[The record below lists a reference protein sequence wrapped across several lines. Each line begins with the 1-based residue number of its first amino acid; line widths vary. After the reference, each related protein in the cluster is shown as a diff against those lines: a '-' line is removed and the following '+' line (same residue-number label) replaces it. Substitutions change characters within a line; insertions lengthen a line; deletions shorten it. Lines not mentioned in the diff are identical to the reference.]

1 MLPRIYRHGPHFG
14 EEPPISGR
22 RGSGAI
28 FFAHC
33 TMRCAYCQNYPWSQ
47 QRAGTLFREQALRD
61 VLTGLAAQ
69 GCHNINLVSPTPWLP
84 ALRAAANFARRG
96 DKRLPFVY
104 NTSGFET
111 QETLEAYGD
120 LIDIVLTDLRYA
132 DPATAWEGSETRGY
146 VEAARSTLAWAWR
159 ERGPLRLN
167 AEGQAVRGTI
177 CRLLVLPGHAG
188 EAVANLEWI
197 ASHIG
202 TELHVSVMS
211 QYTPVFRAA
220 TRPGW
225 NRRVTTEEYRLVT
238 DAAERLGF
246 ANGWIQPPAD
256 ESAGDLLGCE
266 MPAGAGAVGKRKET
280 L

>member
-1 MLPRIYRHGPHFG
+1 VLPRIYRHGPHFG

-22 RGSGAI
+22 RGSGAV

-47 QRAGTLFREQALRD
+47 QQAGTLYSEEALRE
-61 VLTGLAAQ
+61 LLAGLAAQ

-84 ALRAAANFARRG
+84 ALRAAAHSLRRG
-96 DKRLPFVY
+96 DKRLPLIY

-111 QETLEAYGD
+111 QETLDAYAD

-132 DPATAWEGSETRGY
+132 DDATAWEASETKSY
-146 VEAARSTLAWAWR
+146 VESARSTLAWAWR
-159 ERGPLRLN
+159 ERGPLRLD
-167 AEGQAVRGTI
+167 AEGLAVRGTI

-202 TELHVSVMS
+202 TDLHVSVMS

-220 TRPGW
+220 RLSGW
-225 NRRVTTEEYRLVT
+225 NRRVTAEEYRLVT

-256 ESAGDLLGCE
+256 EGAGDLLGCE
-266 MPAGAGAVGKRKET
+266 MPAGAGAVGERKET